1 MGIYFREMK
10 EGDHG
15 WKGKRKRESHY
26 AGALT
31 LCPPLSLPCKSLTTG
46 VGCLCLADHTI
57 RRGRIFHGKMTPAAA
72 TQVYVIRSLS
82 RNTHTHTTQTFF
94 SLCKTIGG
102 LNEVVLRALSVESG
116 YSRDNQTGLLVLISC
131 ESIEQ
136 HLNRYGDEGLSVR
149 VAMILHH
156 RASTSNDRVKASSQV
171 EPNSGWHHDCWVAL
185 TFTGLIGACPVSGHW
200 TEERGGGGGGV
211 RAKCLTCEDSSD
223 KVVPVGMSWGCGMW
237 YLHRTKNNNAGRQP
251 WNGRV
256 EQEGSHAAAQSWY
269 PYILVIIG
277 ILPPVCMVIFRG
289 ILASLGFTRRF
300 EELPERMLH
309 CKLGACLSTMRS
321 RASPPSLR
329 LLLHY
334 CIHSN

>member
-1 MGIYFREMK
+1 MGIYSREMK
-10 EGDHG
+10 EEGG
-15 WKGKRKRESHY
+15 PWY
-26 AGALT
+26 I
-31 LCPPLSLPCKSLTTG
+31 KSLTTG

-57 RRGRIFHGKMTPAAA
+57 RRGRIFHGRMTLAAA

-82 RNTHTHTTQTFF
+82 LATHTHTTQTFF

-136 HLNRYGDEGLSVR
+136 HLSRYGDGGLSVR

-185 TFTGLIGACPVSGHW
+185 TFTGLIGARPESGHW
-200 TEERGGGGGGV
+200 TEERGGG
-211 RAKCLTCEDSSD
+211 
-223 KVVPVGMSWGCGMW
+223 
-237 YLHRTKNNNAGRQP
+237 TKNNNAARQP

-269 PYILVIIG
+269 PYVLVIIG
-277 ILPPVCMVIFRG
+277 IL
-289 ILASLGFTRRF
+289 
-300 EELPERMLH
+300 
-309 CKLGACLSTMRS
+309 
-321 RASPPSLR
+321 
-329 LLLHY
+329 LLY
-334 CIHSN
+334 VW

>member
-26 AGALT
+26 ADALT

-46 VGCLCLADHTI
+46 IGCLCLADHTI

-72 TQVYVIRSLS
+72 TQVYVIRSPS
-82 RNTHTHTTQTFF
+82 RNTHTTQTFF

-136 HLNRYGDEGLSVR
+136 HLSWYGDGGLSVR

-156 RASTSNDRVKASSQV
+156 RASTSYYRVKASSQV

-185 TFTGLIGACPVSGHW
+185 TFTGLIGACPESGHW
-200 TEERGGGGGGV
+200 TEERGGG
-211 RAKCLTCEDSSD
+211 
-223 KVVPVGMSWGCGMW
+223 
-237 YLHRTKNNNAGRQP
+237 TKNNNAGRQP

-269 PYILVIIG
+269 PYVLVIIG
-277 ILPPVCMVIFRG
+277 ILPLYVW
-289 ILASLGFTRRF
+289 
-300 EELPERMLH
+300 
-309 CKLGACLSTMRS
+309 
-321 RASPPSLR
+321 
-329 LLLHY
+329 
-334 CIHSN
+334 